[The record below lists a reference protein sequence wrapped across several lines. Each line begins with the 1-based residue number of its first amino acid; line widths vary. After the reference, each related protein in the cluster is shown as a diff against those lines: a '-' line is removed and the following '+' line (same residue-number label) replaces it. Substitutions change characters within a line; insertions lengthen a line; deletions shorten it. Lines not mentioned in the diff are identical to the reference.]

1 MSDNSP
7 QNRIR
12 QGSSSESERKSRKGI
27 IIAVMCALIAVAAI
41 IACVILFSNP
51 DKEQPAN
58 PADEQKRNIVVTPD
72 NVDEMLDQVLEKSKA
87 GRYEVSMSLNWEFAD
102 GKSASSN
109 AYVENRVSNSNAV
122 YFDIVLEDNEEDVI
136 YSSPIIP
143 VGSHL
148 KEITL
153 DKDLDAG
160 KYDCVVI
167 YHLVDDDQKEI
178 STVRMTLDITIAG

>member
-12 QGSSSESERKSRKGI
+12 QGSSSESDRKSRKGI

-41 IACVILFSNP
+41 IACVILFLNP
-51 DKEQPAN
+51 DKEQPADT
-58 PADEQKRNIVVTPD
+58 ADEQRRNIVVTPD
-72 NVDEMLDQVLEKSKA
+72 NVDEMLDQALEKSKN
-87 GRYEVSMSLNWEFAD
+87 GRYEVNMNMHWEFPN
-102 GKSASSN
+102 GKSASTN
-109 AYVENRVSNSNAV
+109 AYVENGVANSNAV
-122 YFDIVLEDNEEDVI
+122 YFDVVLADDEDNVI

-148 KEITL
+148 EKITL
-153 DKDLDAG
+153 QKDLEAG
-160 KYDCVVI
+160 RYDCVII

-178 STVRMTLDITIAG
+178 STVRMTLDIIIAG